1 MRKPQRSRLLVI
13 PSLPAARDT
22 GVAVGRSRG
31 SRSALHAVPGLSFR
45 LIRRLLAAMLGI
57 VLAAAAAALFI
68 RAA

>member
-1 MRKPQRSRLLVI
+1 
-13 PSLPAARDT
+13 
-22 GVAVGRSRG
+22 
-31 SRSALHAVPGLSFR
+31 VPGLSFR